1 MFSKFQFL
9 ATGTPQEGPGKD
21 VIPGDDTG
29 REEHTGRPEHR
40 YQFRVPSLRNVELTA
55 PYMHTGPF
63 DTLQR
68 VVRFYNDGA
77 QPRHAGV
84 TDDMLEVAVREP
96 LGLDDDQLMALVEF
110 LKSLTDPGTA
120 LDPTLLTVPASVP
133 SGLVPVFG
141 VSASGGAPK
150 RTVW

>member
-1 MFSKFQFL
+1 
-9 ATGTPQEGPGKD
+9 
-21 VIPGDDTG
+21 
-29 REEHTGRPEHR
+29 
-40 YQFRVPSLRNVELTA
+40 
-55 PYMHTGPF
+55 MHTGPF
-63 DTLQR
+63 DTLEE

-96 LGLDDDQLMALVEF
+96 LGLDDEQVMALVEF
-110 LKSLTDPGTA
+110 LKSLTDPGTG
-120 LDPTLLTVPASVP
+120 LDATLLTVPASVP

-141 VSASGGAPK
+141 VRSAGGAPK